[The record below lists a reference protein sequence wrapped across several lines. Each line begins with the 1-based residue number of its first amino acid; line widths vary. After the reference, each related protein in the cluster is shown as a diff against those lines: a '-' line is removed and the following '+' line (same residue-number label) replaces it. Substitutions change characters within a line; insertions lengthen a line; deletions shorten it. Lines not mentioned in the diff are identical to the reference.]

1 MNYETIDIVQ
11 LSATFLNVLALERR
25 WLLTISFER
34 IVIIDR
40 FPDYSQSDGNC
51 WKLWHVP
58 RSWKCYKKTYSVGIM
73 DRERKGKTWTWWMIR
88 SLHENIGIAPFCVKI
103 AQQLADRSRIDRP
116 SFSHAR
122 VGSDP
127 WVKCHAK
134 RISFDGKPVR
144 RHGSGFWILPSV
156 VRLSPRY
163 RRSNQDSWQKPRDW
177 AKIETISKENI
188 FSSK

>member
-34 IVIIDR
+34 SMDFPIIPNRMKIVGNYDTFNQDR
-40 FPDYSQSDGNC
+40 EDVVKN
-51 WKLWHVP
+51 
-58 RSWKCYKKTYSVGIM
+58 SVGIM
-73 DRERKGKTWTWWMIR
+73 DGERKGKTWTWWMIR

-103 AQQLADRSRIDRP
+103 AQQLADRTRIDRP
-116 SFSHAR
+116 GFSHAR

-177 AKIETISKENI
+177 AKIETIFKENI
-188 FSSK
+188 FSFK

>member
-11 LSATFLNVLALERR
+11 LSAIFLNVLALERR

-34 IVIIDR
+34 IVIIDG

-51 WKLWHVP
+51 WKLWHVQN
-58 RSWKCYKKTYSVGIM
+58 REDVVKNSIVIM
-73 DRERKGKTWTWWMIR
+73 DGKRKGKTWTWWMIQ
-88 SLHENIGIAPFCVKI
+88 SLHENIRIAPFCVKI
-103 AQQLADRSRIDRP
+103 TQQLADRSRIDRP
-116 SFSHAR
+116 GFSHAR
-122 VGSDP
+122 VGSNP

-156 VRLSPRY
+156 VRLLPRY

-177 AKIETISKENI
+177 AKIETIFKENI
-188 FSSK
+188 FSFK